1 MERIDLTPTWA
12 AILPL
17 LLHMISQ
24 GGKGGDTA
32 RVELMSLALQ
42 VDALNAK
49 IRAEAEAAAAAA
61 APEVAACDGCSQRFP
76 RDEMTYHDS
85 QDETFAL
92 CERCKQCDRAY
103 TDGG

>member
-32 RVELMSLALQ
+32 RTELMSLALQ

-49 IRAEAEAAAAAA
+49 IRAEATAA
-61 APEVAACDGCSQRFP
+61 APELAACDGCSQQFP

-92 CERCKQCDRAY
+92 CERCRQCDRAY